1 MAKFVTPEEI
11 AEYAAKNPSLPA
23 LAPVVC
29 EKKILVQYQ
38 CVGTGDCVIVVG
50 SDGSKEI
57 YSQEKFTELF
67 NVA

>member
-11 AEYAAKNPSLPA
+11 AEFAAKNP
-23 LAPVVC
+23 LAPEIVPVAC
-29 EKKILVQYQ
+29 QKKILVQYQ
-38 CVGTGDCVIVVG
+38 CVITGDSVIVVG